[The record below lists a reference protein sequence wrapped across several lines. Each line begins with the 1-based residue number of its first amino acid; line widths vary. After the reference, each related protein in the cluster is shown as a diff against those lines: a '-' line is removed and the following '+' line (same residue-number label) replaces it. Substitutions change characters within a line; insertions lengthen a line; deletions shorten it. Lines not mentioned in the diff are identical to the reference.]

1 MFYKQNSFS
10 GRVSPSEAAAAYQP
24 QGLGPAKQVKAGPVI
39 EVTPTSNNSPAS
51 SAMSEIRRWQ
61 EIFQKAKA
69 PVYLAGGT
77 KDVVMFRGLS
87 AVIGIGLGYTF
98 YNMYLM
104 ATGRLKK
111 KERS

>member
-1 MFYKQNSFS
+1 M
-10 GRVSPSEAAAAYQP
+10 
-24 QGLGPAKQVKAGPVI
+24 
-39 EVTPTSNNSPAS
+39 
-51 SAMSEIRRWQ
+51 
-61 EIFQKAKA
+61 
-69 PVYLAGGT
+69 YLAGGT

>member
-10 GRVSPSEAAAAYQP
+10 GRVSPTEAAAAYQP
-24 QGLGPAKQVKAGPVI
+24 QGLGPAKEVKAGPVI
-39 EVTPTSNNSPAS
+39 EALAMTNSAAP
-51 SAMSEIRRWQ
+51 SATSEIRKWQ
-61 EIFQKAKA
+61 EFFQKTKA

-77 KDVVMFRGLS
+77 RDVAIFRGLS
-87 AVIGIGLGYTF
+87 VVVGVGIGYTF

-104 ATGRLKK
+104 ATGQLKK

>member
-39 EVTPTSNNSPAS
+39 EVTPMSNNSPAS
-51 SAMSEIRRWQ
+51 SAMSEIRKWQ

>member
-1 MFYKQNSFS
+1 M
-10 GRVSPSEAAAAYQP
+10 
-24 QGLGPAKQVKAGPVI
+24 
-39 EVTPTSNNSPAS
+39 
-51 SAMSEIRRWQ
+51 
-61 EIFQKAKA
+61 
-69 PVYLAGGT
+69 YLAGGT
-77 KDVVMFRGLS
+77 RDVVMFRGLS

>member
-1 MFYKQNSFS
+1 M
-10 GRVSPSEAAAAYQP
+10 
-24 QGLGPAKQVKAGPVI
+24 
-39 EVTPTSNNSPAS
+39 SNNSPAS